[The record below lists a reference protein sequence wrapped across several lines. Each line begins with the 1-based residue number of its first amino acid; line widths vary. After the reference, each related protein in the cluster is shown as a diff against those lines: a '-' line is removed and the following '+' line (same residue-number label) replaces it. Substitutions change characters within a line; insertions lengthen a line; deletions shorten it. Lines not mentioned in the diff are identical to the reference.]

1 MILLLNTKLMVREGP
16 RVCHV
21 CRRDME
27 VSIGSDLVC
36 SCRTVTFRVQ
46 TTVDWPRVHWVDTSD
61 GGCSL
66 KLVREQAQLN
76 LLDLISRTWL
86 RTSSKFEAEARYSRR
101 HQAPRD
107 H

>member
-1 MILLLNTKLMVREGP
+1 MVREGP

-27 VSIGSDLVC
+27 VSVGSDLVC

-76 LLDLISRTWL
+76 LLDLIIVEHGCVLVPNLRLRHVIAGDIRPPETISR
-86 RTSSKFEAEARYSRR
+86 
-101 HQAPRD
+101 QIN
-107 H
+107 